1 MDNTTDDSFFIYA
14 VALEHEYML
23 LHASLKTDI
32 KDVKNEC
39 ENIYYISKLNKPLA
53 IFDMICHTKDL
64 SLLDYYVKKYMIQY
78 GIFYVRGGS
87 YIEPILPDYLSKT
100 LENVIGAT
108 KNQTAAVEDYITK
121 QSLSLGVSDDKL
133 RPAYARLI
141 RSTKD
146 TTETQKALNLA
157 MDISSA
163 TGKDLDSVASALGKA
178 YDGNSAALGKLG
190 LGIDS
195 TILKSG
201 DMDKITK
208 ELGETFKG
216 FAEQEANTVEGQFR
230 RIGLAVNEAKES
242 LGAALL
248 PILEKIA
255 GFVNAEVVPAIQGLV
270 DGLTGQKSIRQATI
284 DAGGNIN
291 LLRNDLSDANESGRS
306 LGEALRTLAGTIGLI
321 GTSSGTANPEF
332 SKFVDNI
339 TKLVQGVND
348 LFAAL
353 QRLASITGG
362 VIDLIGLQGLLAR
375 VESAGE
381 RFRGAPTSGGQYP
394 TVVNQTNNFGALN
407 SKSTANTVLK
417 SLNDAAKTGT
427 ANKFAKPLIPGR

>member
-1 MDNTTDDSFFIYA
+1 MADIRTLKLQLLADTAQFQTGLNKAQDDTQNFS
-14 VALEHEYML
+14 
-23 LHASLKTDI
+23 
-32 KDVKNEC
+32 
-39 ENIYYISKLNKPLA
+39 SKLGSAVSTAAKAFVGLA
-53 IFDMICHTKDL
+53 TAAASSAFAIGVT
-64 SLLDYYVKKYMIQY
+64 SVKAA
-78 GIFYVRGGS
+78 
-87 YIEPILPDYLSKT
+87 IEDEQPQRNLAKT

-146 TTETQKALNLA
+146 TTETQKALNIA

-178 YDGNSAALGKLG
+178 YDGNTASLGKLG

-201 DMDKITK
+201 DMDAITK
-208 ELGETFKG
+208 ELGKTFKG

-230 RIGLAVNEAKES
+230 RIGIAVNEAKES

-255 GFVNAEVVPAIQGLV
+255 GFVNTEVVPAIQGLV

-284 DAGGNIN
+284 DAGGNVN
-291 LLRNDLSDANESGRS
+291 LLKDDLNDAKESGRN
-306 LGEALRTLAGTIGLI
+306 LGEALRTLAETIGLI
-321 GTSSGTANPEF
+321 GSSSGTANPEF

-348 LFAAL
+348 LFGAL

>member
-1 MDNTTDDSFFIYA
+1 MADIRTLKLQLLADTAQFQTGLNKAQDDTQNFS
-14 VALEHEYML
+14 
-23 LHASLKTDI
+23 
-32 KDVKNEC
+32 
-39 ENIYYISKLNKPLA
+39 SKLGSAVSTAAKAFVGLA
-53 IFDMICHTKDL
+53 TAAASSAIAIGV
-64 SLLDYYVKKYMIQY
+64 SSVKAA
-78 GIFYVRGGS
+78 
-87 YIEPILPDYLSKT
+87 IEDEKAQRNLAKT

-146 TTETQKALNLA
+146 TTETQKALSIA

-178 YDGNSAALGKLG
+178 YDGNTASLGKLG

-201 DMDKITK
+201 DMDAITK
-208 ELGETFKG
+208 ELGKTFKG

-255 GFVNAEVVPAIQGLV
+255 NFVNTEVVPAIQGLV
-270 DGLTGQKSIRQATI
+270 DGLTGKESIREATI
-284 DAGGNIN
+284 KAGGNLN
-291 LLRNDLSDANESGRS
+291 LLNDDLTDANKSGRN
-306 LGEALRTLAGTIGLI
+306 LGEALRELAGSIGLV
-321 GTSSGTANPEF
+321 GDGSSDANPEF

-348 LFAAL
+348 LFGAL
-353 QRLASITGG
+353 QRLGSITGG
-362 VIDLIGLQGLLAR
+362 IIDFAGLQGILAR

-381 RFRGAPTSGGQYP
+381 RFRGEPTSGGQYG
-394 TVVNQTNNFGALN
+394 TVVNQTVNIGATN
-407 SKSTANTVLK
+407 SKAQAKTVVK
-417 SLNDAAKTGT
+417 SINNAAKAGT
-427 ANKFAKPLIPGR
+427 VNKFVKPMIPGR